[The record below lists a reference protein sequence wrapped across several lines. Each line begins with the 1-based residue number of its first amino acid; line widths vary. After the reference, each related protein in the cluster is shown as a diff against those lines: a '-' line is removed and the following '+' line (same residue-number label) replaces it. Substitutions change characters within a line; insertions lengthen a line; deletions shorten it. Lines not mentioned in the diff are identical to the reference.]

1 MNIIAIIAIAAVAA
15 AAGFMIG
22 WLAARAE
29 SAGLRASLEHERKA
43 GAEKLALLA
52 ASTEELKNA
61 FSALSSEALKSNSE
75 EFLRL
80 ARTSL
85 ASFQGEARNDL
96 EQRQQSIQHLV
107 VPLRDSLDR
116 MDAQLLAL
124 EGSRQKAYGELAAQV
139 ASLAGSQKDLQAT
152 TGNLVKALR
161 QPNVR
166 GRWGE
171 IQLEKVVEL
180 AGMTAYCD
188 FTSQETL
195 RSEEGRLRPD
205 LVVRLPG
212 GKTVVVDAKAPLSAY
227 LDAVEATDENDRT
240 RHLQSHVRQIRDH
253 IAKLGAKAY
262 WEQFGDSSPE
272 FVVLFLPGEMFFS
285 SALQVEPG
293 LIEEAVAKRVILAN
307 PTTLIA
313 LLKAVYFG
321 WRQEKVA
328 ENAQRVSDLGKELYE
343 RLAILA
349 DHFGKVGGSLD
360 NAVEAY
366 NRAVGTLES
375 RVLVSARRFGELG
388 CGVNKEIQ
396 TVEPA
401 EKQARGLQS
410 PDLT

>member
-1 MNIIAIIAIAAVAA
+1 MNITVVVVIAAVAA
-15 AAGFMIG
+15 AAGFLIG

-43 GAEKLALLA
+43 GAEKLALVTA
-52 ASTEELKNA
+52 ATEELKNA
-61 FSALSSEALKSNSE
+61 FSALSSEALKSNNE

-80 ARTSL
+80 AR
-85 ASFQGEARNDL
+85 ADL
-96 EQRQQSIQHLV
+96 EKYQVEAKGDLDQRQQSIQHLV
-107 VPLRDSLDR
+107 TPLRESLDQMAGQVR
-116 MDAQLLAL
+116 EL
-124 EGSRQKAYGELAAQV
+124 EGSRQKAYGELISQV
-139 ASLAGSQKDLQAT
+139 SSLMGSQKDLQVT

-161 QPNVR
+161 QPIVR

-180 AGMTAYCD
+180 AGMTGYCD
-188 FTSQETL
+188 FTAQETVQTDD
-195 RSEEGRLRPD
+195 GRLRPD
-205 LVVRLPG
+205 LIVRLPG
-212 GKTVVVDAKAPLSAY
+212 GKTVVVDAKAPLQAY
-227 LDAVEATDENDRT
+227 LDAVEATDENDRN

-253 IAKLGAKAY
+253 IAKLGGKAY

-401 EKQARGLQS
+401 EKQARSIQS
-410 PDLT
+410 PDLS